1 MRSIILCLTGF
12 AALLPPLGA
21 QNVAPARPVPEPAPP
36 VPPVAP
42 ARPVEI
48 GPDGRP
54 LVPAPAAPAAPAE
67 PFLAPDPAND
77 LIKFADE
84 LFGRNEFELAM
95 ARYDQFIVENPRH
108 ALARKALF
116 QLGECLRRLN
126 RLDEAEQAYALVVD
140 RYKNGEFVD
149 IAAYRAAGLAYN
161 RRDYRSAV
169 PYFKIARLLGT
180 KPQFKIDATFRAAR
194 CYELGGEPRLA
205 APLFREIV
213 QSPDAGEFKEP
224 SMLALARQ
232 SLAEGKKEEALG
244 FFLDLSANAKDPA
257 VRAESLVRA
266 ALIETDLKR
275 DAEAEKHYLE
285 VFKLAEAEPWKPV
298 AQLGLI
304 RGRYQR
310 KDYQGVID
318 AYAAGVYKL
327 SDEMRVQMFLMVG
340 HSYQRLGKLQDAVKV
355 YGILENFAP
364 GQPEGIEAGY
374 RRLECLYLA
383 NDANLPAFVDR
394 YLEAEKAAGRKHKFL
409 DRALLL
415 KAETLF
421 EQNNPAAAAPVY
433 ASIRMEN
440 IPEQQRA
447 TALYK
452 HGWAEAESARRPQA
466 IEALGR
472 FLTAAP
478 EDPRVPLALAK
489 RGEMYALNGDAAR
502 ASQDFLT
509 VTEKFPQSEAAEFA
523 YVRAAR
529 LHGDQNDLQTMIRL
543 YNALLEKFPQSK
555 AAPDAHYALGRA
567 HYQTKKYELAVEHLR
582 KARDLDA
589 ELYARSAGS
598 RLVLSCYALRDATS
612 LRKELDTFL
621 QVAKASELPPQV
633 PAWLGVKLYEDGDAA
648 AADDYLT
655 MAANEEDPK
664 ATEPV
669 IWKFL
674 AKARLDA
681 GRFAASVRAADHYL
695 ATAEDAASRASGFLD
710 KARAQFGLRAFAEAD
725 ATATEGQKI
734 VRQGKTNAWLG
745 ILRGDIAA
753 AQEKWDEAVK
763 HYIVPSQT
771 MVDPE
776 ITPLA
781 LWKTSQALQRA
792 GQRDEAKKFRAEIET
807 RFPLFQAP
815 QGPLVPKAEREDR
828 GLPNVPLPTDL
839 PEEPDVQPRELP
851 AQPRPANPP
860 PPDSPPSAPGGTP
873 PAAPGGQPGSVV
885 VTPPPPAPEGEVPP
899 AEIPDATETP
909 PEP

>member
-1 MRSIILCLTGF
+1 MRSIFHCLLGSTLAISPL
-12 AALLPPLGA
+12 AA
-21 QNVAPARPVPEPAPP
+21 QSVVPARPVPEPAPP
-36 VPPVAP
+36 EIPVAP

-54 LVPAPAAPAAPAE
+54 MAPDTPVVPPAPVAPAE

-95 ARYDQFIVENPRH
+95 TRYDQFIVDNPRH
-108 ALARKALF
+108 PLARKALY
-116 QLGECLRRLN
+116 QLAECLRRLN
-126 RLDEAEQAYALVVD
+126 RLDDAEQAYALLVD
-140 RYKNGEFVD
+140 RYKTGEFVD
-149 IAAYRAAGLAYN
+149 VSAYRAAGLAYN

-180 KPQFKIDATFRAAR
+180 KPQFKLDATFRAAR
-194 CYELGGEPRLA
+194 CYELSGESRLA
-205 APLFREIV
+205 APLFREII

-232 SLAEGKKEEALG
+232 SLTEGKKEESLG
-244 FFLDLSANAKDPA
+244 FFLDLATNAKDA
-257 VRAESLVRA
+257 TVRAESLVRA

-275 DAEAEKHYLE
+275 DAEAEKHYLA
-285 VFKLAEAEPWKPV
+285 VFKLPEAEPWKPV

-318 AYAAGVYKL
+318 AYTAGVYKL
-327 SDEMRVQMFLMVG
+327 ADDMRVQMFLMVG
-340 HSYQRLGKLQDAVKV
+340 HSFQRLGKLQDAVKV

-364 GQPEGIEAGY
+364 GQPEGFEAGY

-383 NDANLPAFVDR
+383 KDDNLPAFVDSFV
-394 YLEAEKAAGRKHKFL
+394 ETEKKAGRNHKFL
-409 DRALLL
+409 DRAMLL

-421 EQNNPAAAAPVY
+421 GQKNPVAAAPAY
-433 ASIRMEN
+433 AAIRMEN
-440 IPEQQRA
+440 IPEQQRP

-452 HGWAEAESARRPQA
+452 HGWAEAEAGRRPQA
-466 IEALGR
+466 VEALGR
-472 FLTAAP
+472 FLTLAP
-478 EDPRVPLALAK
+478 NDSRVPLALAK
-489 RGEMYALNGDAAR
+489 RGEMYALNGDPAR
-502 ASQDFLT
+502 ASQDFTT
-509 VTEKFPQSEAAEFA
+509 VTEKFPDSEAAEFA

-529 LHGDQNDLQTMIRL
+529 LHADQNDTQTMIRL
-543 YNALLEKFPQSK
+543 YNGLLEKFPQSK

-567 HYQTKKYELAVEHLR
+567 YYQTKKYDLAVEHLR

-598 RLVLSCYALRDATS
+598 RLVLSCYALRDAAA

-633 PAWLGVKLYEDGDAA
+633 PAWLGVKLYEEGDAA

-655 MAANEEDPK
+655 MSANEQDPK

-681 GRFAASVRAADHYL
+681 GRFAAAVRAADHYL
-695 ATAEDAASRASGFLD
+695 ATTEDAAARASGSLD
-710 KARAQFGLRAFAEAD
+710 KARAQFGLRAFADAD
-725 ATATEGQKI
+725 TTAMEGQKI

-753 AQEKWDEAVK
+753 AQDKWDEAVK

-771 MVDPE
+771 MVDSE

-815 QGPLVPKAEREDR
+815 QGPLVPKAEREER

-839 PEEPDVQPRELP
+839 PDEPTARPGEEPPL
-851 AQPRPANPP
+851 RPL
-860 PPDSPPSAPGGTP
+860 
-873 PAAPGGQPGSVV
+873 PGGQPGATVV
-885 VTPPPPAPEGEVPP
+885 APPVPEPEPELPPVG
-899 AEIPDATETP
+899 IPDAGENP

>member
-1 MRSIILCLTGF
+1 MSRPSAPPAAMRSILLCLFGSAVALSPL
-12 AALLPPLGA
+12 AA
-21 QNVAPARPVPEPAPP
+21 QVVAPARPVPEPAPGDT
-36 VPPVAP
+36 PVAP
-42 ARPVEI
+42 ARPMEI

-54 LVPAPAAPAAPAE
+54 SAPAE

-77 LIKFADE
+77 LLKFADE

-95 ARYDQFIVENPRH
+95 ARYDQFIVDNPRH
-108 ALARKALF
+108 PLARKALY

-126 RLDEAEQAYALVVD
+126 RLDDAEQAYALLVD
-140 RYKNGEFVD
+140 RYKTGEFVD
-149 IAAYRAAGLAYN
+149 VSAYRAAGLAYN
-161 RRDYRSAV
+161 RRDYRAAV

-205 APLFREIV
+205 APLFREIL

-232 SLAEGKKEEALG
+232 SLAEGKKDEALG
-244 FFLDLSANAKDPA
+244 FFLDLSASAKDA
-257 VRAESLVRA
+257 TVRAESLVRA

-318 AYAAGVYKL
+318 AYSTGVYKL
-327 SDEMRVQMFLMVG
+327 TDEMRVQMFLMVG
-340 HSYQRLGKLQDAVKV
+340 HSYQRLGKLSDAVKI
-355 YGILENFAP
+355 YGILENFAT

-383 NDANLPAFVDR
+383 KDANLPAFVDS
-394 YLEAEKAAGRKHKFL
+394 YVETEKKAGRKNKFI

-433 ASIRMEN
+433 AAIRVEN
-440 IPEQQRA
+440 IPEQQRP

-452 HGWAEAESARRPQA
+452 HGWAEAEAAHRPQA

-472 FLTAAP
+472 FMTVAP
-478 EDPRVPLALAK
+478 DDPRVPLALAK
-489 RGEMYALNGDAAR
+489 RGEMYALNGDPAR

-543 YNALLEKFPQSK
+543 YNGLLEKFPQSK

-567 HYQTKKYELAVEHLR
+567 YYQTKKYELAVEHLR

-598 RLVLSCYALRDATS
+598 RLVLSCYALRDAAA

-655 MAANEEDPK
+655 MAANEQEPK

-681 GRFAASVRAADHYL
+681 GRFAAAVRAADHYL

-710 KARAQFGLRAFAEAD
+710 KSRAQFGLRAFAEAE
-725 ATATEGQKI
+725 ATAAEGQKI

-753 AQEKWDEAVK
+753 AQEKWDDAVK

-792 GQRDEAKKFRAEIET
+792 GQRDESKKFRAEIET
-807 RFPLFQAP
+807 RFPQFQAP

-828 GLPNVPLPTDL
+828 GLPNISLPADI
-839 PEEPDVQPRELP
+839 PDEPVRPREDAPSSALP
-851 AQPRPANPP
+851 LAPDAQPAPAV
-860 PPDSPPSAPGGTP
+860 PGLPGATVITP
-873 PAAPGGQPGSVV
+873 PVPE
-885 VTPPPPAPEGEVPP
+885 PEGEIPP
-899 AEIPDATETP
+899 ADIPDATESP